1 MLEEH
6 HPVEPLL
13 FSPRTI
19 NYTQNANPMTDCGV
33 YITVFT
39 LATVAVLT
47 NGKPQSDAGE
57 IPKRIHT
64 IFKTWRKFEIVLILF
79 SDTGI
84 S

>member
-33 YITVFT
+33 YGTVFT

-47 NGKPQSDAGE
+47 RTPELQNITTTNLMS
-57 IPKRIHT
+57 
-64 IFKTWRKFEIVLILF
+64 
-79 SDTGI
+79 
-84 S
+84 